1 MNTHSR
7 LFAAALAAVA
17 FAGALPSQAHDYT
30 VGTLAI
36 DHPWA
41 RATVG
46 TARPG
51 GAYLTITN
59 KGSTPD
65 RLVAAESPN
74 TARIELHR
82 SMMEDG
88 MMRMVPVGTID
99 IPAGGSVKFAPGGY
113 HLMLMGLKAPMVAG
127 KPVPLVL
134 VFEKAGRV
142 TVAITVEPLGGGKA
156 GAGMN
161 MNGKGH

>member
-1 MNTHSR
+1 MFFRH
-7 LFAAALAAVA
+7 LFFTAVIMTGVTFPA
-17 FAGALPSQAHDYT
+17 IAQDYT
-30 VGTLAI
+30 AGTIVI
-36 DHPWA
+36 DQAWA

-59 KGSTPD
+59 RGSTPD
-65 RLVAAESPN
+65 RLVSAESPN

-82 SMMEDG
+82 SMMDGG
-88 MMRMVPVGTID
+88 MMRMAPVGTID

-113 HLMLMGLKAPMVAG
+113 HLMLMGLKTPMVAG

-134 VFEKAGRV
+134 VFEKAGRI
-142 TVAITVEPLGGGKA
+142 TVAIKVEPLGGGA
-156 GAGMN
+156 GSGMN
-161 MNGKGH
+161 MNGAGH